1 MKRVI
6 ALIVILAGCAPR
18 PDTSPAPDLAL
29 QTRALS
35 SQALFGAPQ
44 PQTTQVPNAQIAQ
57 DILELGFQ
65 LESGREIAVLSRFEG
80 PVTLRLAGR
89 LPPLAALE
97 TDRLLDRLRREAR
110 LDIRRHN
117 GPANINVE
125 FVPRAEMRR
134 SVPEASCF
142 VVPGVGTWDAFRAS
156 LRGGGLNW
164 SDTIRRETVL
174 VVAPSDATVQ
184 EMRDCL
190 HEEVAQAL
198 GPLNDL
204 YRIAGT
210 VWNDDNFQT
219 VLTGYDMLVLRVWN
233 HPSLRVGMSKAA
245 VAQRLPAILAE
256 LNPNGAQGRAS
267 APSPTRRDWT
277 DAVEGA
283 LSAATP
289 TRSFSLARDALGLAV
304 DTGWQDARLAF
315 SLFLFAR
322 FAPPARG
329 ADALEALYQASR
341 LYSTLPDAAVPRA
354 YVDLHLAAQALG
366 GKQYRLVRQLTER
379 SIRAARLA
387 ENGALLSSLLL
398 LRAQALAAQGAVAQA
413 AELRREATPFAL
425 YGFGSD
431 KAAEAR
437 RDEIE
442 LLAQPRQRERPGNDR
457 D

>member
-6 ALIVILAGCAPR
+6 ALLALLAGCAPVLEVG
-18 PDTSPAPDLAL
+18 PTPDLAL
-29 QTRALS
+29 QTRAIS
-35 SQALFGAPQ
+35 SQALFGAPRPQ
-44 PQTTQVPNAQIAQ
+44 PTQVPNAQIAR

-65 LESGREIAVLSRFEG
+65 LESGREIAALSRFEG

-89 LPPLAALE
+89 LPPLAVLE
-97 TDRLLDRLRREAR
+97 TDRLLGRLRREAG
-110 LDIRRHN
+110 LDIQRQT

-125 FVPRAEMRR
+125 FVPRTEMRR

-142 VVPGVGTWDAFRAS
+142 VVPDVASWSAFRAR
-156 LRGGGLNW
+156 LRGSGLNW
-164 SDTIRRETVL
+164 SEVLERDTVL
-174 VVAPSDATVQ
+174 VIAPSDATVQ

-233 HPSLRVGMSKAA
+233 HPSLRVGMSKAE
-245 VAQRLPAILAE
+245 VARRLPAILAT
-256 LNPNGAQGRAS
+256 LNPRGGSGGPA
-267 APSPTRRDWT
+267 APSPTNRDWIR
-277 DAVEGA
+277 AVEGA
-283 LSAATP
+283 LSATTP
-289 TRSFSLARDALGLAV
+289 ARSFGLAREALGIAV
-304 DTGWQDARLAF
+304 DQGWQDSRLAF

-329 ADALEALYQASR
+329 ADALDALTQASR
-341 LYSTLPDAAVPRA
+341 LYGALPDAAVPRA

-366 GKQYRLVRQLTER
+366 GKQYSLVLQLTER
-379 SIRAARLA
+379 SIRAARRS
-387 ENGALLSSLLL
+387 ENGALLSSLML

-413 AELRREATPFAL
+413 TELRRDATPFAL

-431 KAAEAR
+431 KAADAR
-437 RDEIE
+437 RDEIA
-442 LLAQPRQRERPGNDR
+442 LLAQP
-457 D
+457 